1 MNKIII
7 VDDSTTARMVVRR
20 CLEIVG
26 FGDATFLEAANG
38 KEALTILKQESVD
51 LVVTDLNM
59 PVMDG
64 ETLLKWVKGGP
75 KTHDIP
81 VVMISSAGNVA
92 KEKQVL
98 DMGAHAVLGKPVSPE
113 ILRESIGDLMESTE
127 QWARVEPAEDEKE
140 QPE

>member
-1 MNKIII
+1 MKRILI
-7 VDDSTTARMVVRR
+7 VDDSSTARMVVKW

-26 FGDATFLEAANG
+26 FEGATFLEAANG
-38 KEALTILKQESVD
+38 KEALTILKQESAD

-64 ETLLKWVKGGP
+64 ETFLKWVKGSP

-81 VVMISSAGNVA
+81 VAMISSAGNAA

-98 DMGAHAVLGKPVSPE
+98 AMGAHAVLGKPLSPE
-113 ILRESIGDLMESTE
+113 ILRRSIGDLMESTD
-127 QWARVEPAEDEKE
+127 QWAGVAPTENQKE
-140 QPE
+140 ESE